1 MPLILRETKTV
12 NGRQTTRPAIDNPLY
27 PILKDCPNEWQT
39 SYQIRW
45 FLVSQLVMQGNC
57 FCQKITDQS
66 GEIISLNP
74 LDAWNMA
81 PHWDRTVNPPALL
94 WRHTDGLGQVRE
106 FKQSD
111 LWHVTNTN
119 IEGNGVAGTAI
130 IALAKEALSVLMAA
144 EETAGRNFAN
154 GLGMGGFISFPAEY
168 GLDEPEAQ
176 NVVDTLKKN
185 FSGSQNAGKFTVIPG
200 GGKWEKMTFNA
211 QESQLLESR
220 KWNEQE
226 VVRLL
231 GGAPLL
237 VKLGLGEQNSTYAS
251 SAAFLDEYFNT
262 SLLPLTTAIE
272 QSITRDLI
280 DKPDRGSCS
289 QSIVRTSSFAAHPRT
304 ERRQIRFVF
313 QSFQMTPN
321 EARAI
326 EDLDSIEGGDF
337 LSGGT
342 GTPVIFDIEKQ
353 EFFIPGQL
361 PPASAGTANVPDDE
375 EESGADTAG
384 TEEGNTAP
392 PVPPAKVVPAKPDK
406 SKARLQ
412 ALALSAI
419 ERIERK
425 AAKSDLDAKF
435 VADVLAC
442 SMDEAQ
448 TYCET
453 YKNLTPEAQ
462 RIALVKLAQG
472 E

>member
-1 MPLILRETKTV
+1 MVLHSWL
-12 NGRQTTRPAIDNPLY
+12 
-27 PILKDCPNEWQT
+27 
-39 SYQIRW
+39 S
-45 FLVSQLVMQGNC
+45 
-57 FCQKITDQS
+57 
-66 GEIISLNP
+66 
-74 LDAWNMA
+74 
-81 PHWDRTVNPPALL
+81 WD
-94 WRHTDGLGQVRE
+94 
-106 FKQSD
+106 S
-111 LWHVTNTN
+111 
-119 IEGNGVAGTAI
+119 
-130 IALAKEALSVLMAA
+130 
-144 EETAGRNFAN
+144 
-154 GLGMGGFISFPAEY
+154 
-168 GLDEPEAQ
+168 
-176 NVVDTLKKN
+176 
-185 FSGSQNAGKFTVIPG
+185 
-200 GGKWEKMTFNA
+200 
-211 QESQLLESR
+211 
-220 KWNEQE
+220 
-226 VVRLL
+226 
-231 GGAPLL
+231 
-237 VKLGLGEQNSTYAS
+237 GEQNSTYAS

-262 SLLPLTTAIE
+262 SLLPLTTAME

-280 DKPDRGSCS
+280 DKSERGKLFAKHSADIILRGSPED
-289 QSIVRTSSFAAHPRT
+289 RAKTN
-304 ERRQIRFVF
+304 QIRL